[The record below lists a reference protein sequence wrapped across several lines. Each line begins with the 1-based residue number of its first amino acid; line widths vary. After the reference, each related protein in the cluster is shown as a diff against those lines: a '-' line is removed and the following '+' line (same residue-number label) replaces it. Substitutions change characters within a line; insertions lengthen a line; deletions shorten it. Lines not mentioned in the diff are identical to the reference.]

1 MQMRKKHG
9 SLPGMTAA
17 PLSDRIV
24 QQFDNLTPQLREA
37 ARFVLEHPQDV
48 ALLSMREL
56 ARRAGVPPVTML
68 RLARQLD
75 FPDYAAFRQVHATAL
90 RKAQARPQ
98 DRPLGSDFALRAEG
112 LQKRGERLPERMEQM
127 LSGQVSRLTARNTAA
142 FTAAAESIERARR
155 VYVLGLR
162 SCFGVAFQ
170 FAYVY
175 GLLRDNGVLLDGG
188 GGTGTDALRQAGPQD
203 VLLTISLNPYT
214 RAAVEQTDFA
224 LQRGVSL
231 LAITD
236 SELSPLARRAK
247 VSLLVPAESPSFFH
261 SLTPAFAAAEM
272 LLGLLAARGGTKM
285 ADAIRNAESQLAAF
299 DTYWAERPKA
309 KLKKTANTKRGKSS
323 P

>member
-1 MQMRKKHG
+1 
-9 SLPGMTAA
+9 MTAA
-17 PLSDRIV
+17 PLGDRIV
-24 QQFDNLTPQLREA
+24 QQFDSLTPQLREA

-56 ARRAGVPPVTML
+56 ARRAGMPPVTML

-75 FPDYAAFRQVHATAL
+75 FPDYAAFRQVHAAAL
-90 RKAQARPQ
+90 RKAP
-98 DRPLGSDFALRAEG
+98 GSGFAARAEG
-112 LQKRGERLPERMEQM
+112 VQKRGERLPERMEQM
-127 LSGQVSRLTARNTAA
+127 LAGQVSRLTAQNAAA

-175 GLLRDNGVLLDGG
+175 GLLRDNGVLLDSG

-224 LQRGVSL
+224 VQRGVSL

-236 SELSPLARRAK
+236 SALSPLARRAK
-247 VSLLVPAESPSFFH
+247 VSLIVPTESPSFFH
-261 SLTPAFAAAEM
+261 ALTPAFATAEM
-272 LLGLLAARGGTKM
+272 LLGLLVARGGTKM
-285 ADAIRNAESQLAAF
+285 ADAIRNAEGQLAAF
-299 DTYWAERPKA
+299 DTYWTDRPKA
-309 KLKKTANTKRGKSS
+309 RPKTKAKKTANTKRGKSS